1 MNELYERIMGVLM
14 RFPQSALR
22 FVVIQLLYGGV
33 KPPRG
38 YAGFREQR
46 QRTQLTSGRLIRA
59 ALQTVDDVF
68 NGHPQCRCNVVRV
81 VIRGHGANGVF
92 LAVRLQ

>member
-1 MNELYERIMGVLM
+1 MGFLICV
-14 RFPQSALR
+14 PQSALR
-22 FVVIQLLYGGV
+22 FVVVQLLYSGV

-46 QRTQLTSGRLIRA
+46 QCTQLTSSRLFRA
-59 ALQTVDDVF
+59 ALQTVDEVF

-81 VIRGHGANGVF
+81 VIPGHGARGGLVPGGP
-92 LAVRLQ
+92 R